1 MLEIAAQQRL
11 LRLLRPASSAEIGA
25 VAPPE
30 WPAIL
35 AAAAAQRL
43 VPLLGRAIRNAGAEG
58 QVPESV
64 RVAVREATV
73 ATAFANLRRSRVF
86 GRLLAALETAR
97 IPIIVLKGLALAELV
112 YRDVALRPM
121 SDVDVLVGD
130 SDFDAAVQVLFAAGF
145 ASDDFDP
152 AIGSRGH
159 PCHIHLRDP
168 AQTCVIELHWRLSL
182 PTEVGQI
189 DLDEVWSRS
198 RPVRLAAG
206 PARVLATED
215 LILSLAEHV
224 AKHRFARGS
233 LGLFDIDETVRRHL
247 NEIEWREVVERARR
261 WGVARS
267 AYVSFWL
274 AHAALGTPVPD
285 EVTSALRPADFDSR
299 VADLFQDELMSAGAA
314 SDADGH
320 FGTVQFWYAK
330 GAAARARL
338 VWQSL
343 FPPRQL
349 AAQIRRVPANS
360 PALYLYYLARPF
372 QVLARNGRFALR
384 LAVRRASVT
393 GAASRK
399 AAIAEWLGRR

>member
-1 MLEIAAQQRL
+1 
-11 LRLLRPASSAEIGA
+11 
-25 VAPPE
+25 
-30 WPAIL
+30 
-35 AAAAAQRL
+35 
-43 VPLLGRAIRNAGAEG
+43 
-58 QVPESV
+58 
-64 RVAVREATV
+64 VAVRDATV
-73 ATAFANLRRSRVF
+73 ATASANLRRSRAL
-86 GRLLAALETAR
+86 GRLLAALEAAR
-97 IPIIVLKGLALAELV
+97 IPIIVLKGLALAELM

-121 SDVDVLVGD
+121 SDVDVIVRN

-168 AQTCVIELHWRLSL
+168 AEACVIELHWRLSP

-189 DLDEVWSRS
+189 DVDEVWSRS

-224 AKHRFARGS
+224 AKHCFARGS
-233 LGLFDIDETVRRHL
+233 LGLFDIDETVRRHS

-274 AHAALGTPVPD
+274 AHVALGTPVPD
-285 EVTSALRPADFDSR
+285 EVTTALGPDDFDSR
-299 VADLFQDELMSAGAA
+299 VADLFLAELMSAAAA
-314 SDADGH
+314 SDVEGH
-320 FGTVQFWYAK
+320 FGTVRFWHAK

-338 VWQSL
+338 LWQSL

-349 AAQIRRVPANS
+349 VAQVRRVPASS
-360 PALYLYYLARPF
+360 PGMYLYYLARPF
-372 QVLARNGRFALR
+372 QVLARHGRLVFR

-399 AAIAEWLGRR
+399 AAIAEWLGRRDTPPIGHIEH